1 MQVQPA
7 LFLLMDR
14 SVLSPRIDLTQRA
27 AANWEKQRIKCKS
40 NLQMSLPRLEA
51 CERASKG
58 RVPLVQ
64 RRAAHVFFDAQG
76 RFVAERRSH
85 WCNCAPRTGQIYEF
99 LGFSRSLEH
108 LKRSTFMTT
117 RASKAIVCALC
128 RDFSA
133 TRARECSPRIVE
145 KTGKMCLSTQMYS
158 SLSNYSISQKQ
169 LSYCFDSSC
178 QKILGVKNIILP

>member
-1 MQVQPA
+1 MHRGFSSCAEAFTAHECLV
-7 LFLLMDR
+7 
-14 SVLSPRIDLTQRA
+14 VL
-27 AANWEKQRIKCKS
+27 C
-40 NLQMSLPRLEA
+40 
-51 CERASKG
+51 KG

-85 WCNCAPRTGQIYEF
+85 WCNCASRTGQIYEF

-108 LKRSTFMTT
+108 LKGSTFMTT
-117 RASKAIVCALC
+117 RASKAILCALC

-145 KTGKMCLSTQMYS
+145 KTGKMCVFQRKCTLH
-158 SLSNYSISQKQ
+158 
-169 LSYCFDSSC
+169 FR
-178 QKILGVKNIILP
+178 IILFLKNN